1 MTTKRSLLLVAGM
14 MALLRESAQAC
25 AVCAGGDNA
34 TLIEAS
40 NSVLWV
46 LLILVGFIVLA
57 TAGTVYFL
65 WRKAHTPVPPHIQY
79 IENLSSSD
87 DED

>member
-1 MTTKRSLLLVAGM
+1 MKTKLWLTIVTLV
-14 MALLRESAQAC
+14 LFDESAQAC
-25 AVCAGGDNA
+25 AVCAGGDNQ

-46 LLILVGFIVLA
+46 LLGLVGFIFVA

-65 WRKAHTPVPPHIQY
+65 WRKAHTPMPPHLEL
-79 IENLSSSD
+79 IENLSPTD
-87 DED
+87 AQD